1 MTTNNASI
9 LLFESDPLLC
19 DLIQLSL
26 EQEGFTVYVQRAAQ
40 NPLEIVKQIQPD
52 IILLDLFYPQTQTI
66 ELIEKIH
73 QLPNEPPIEIIVIS
87 ALGFREVVQKALDA
101 GAREYILKPLDISL
115 LLLRVKKVNQLRMV
129 QHKQE
134 EQRFPKPAY
143 QKPSFRRIR

>member
-87 ALGFREVVQKALDA
+87 ALGFREVVQKLLMQEQ
-101 GAREYILKPLDISL
+101 GIYPQTARYI
-115 LLLRVKKVNQLRMV
+115 
-129 QHKQE
+129 
-134 EQRFPKPAY
+134 FCY
-143 QKPSFRRIR
+143 